1 MNLNLAQQSEKTLA
15 PYVFLE
21 NAFSPEEC
29 DRVMECGRALALW
42 PGQVSGGDPDNAMR
56 DSSVT
61 LLKPGP
67 DTKWMYD
74 RVFELVSRFNN
85 QLWRFEL
92 AGAEPMQFA
101 AYGVEQHYDWHVDLW
116 ANKPKNARKLSV
128 SVQLSA
134 PDEYDGGNFEIDQ
147 SGAPNALGPRAK
159 GTMILFPSYILHR
172 VQPVTN
178 GIRHSLVAWIVGDQG
193 FR

>member
-1 MNLNLAQQSEKTLA
+1 MNQNIANQPEKTLA

-21 NAFSPEEC
+21 NVFSPDDC
-29 DRVMECGRALALW
+29 DRVMDIGRTRALQ
-42 PGQVSGGDPDNAMR
+42 PGQVSGSDADNSMR

-61 LLKPGP
+61 LLKPDA
-67 DTKWMYD
+67 DTQWMYD
-74 RVFELVSRFNN
+74 RVFDVVSRFNN

-101 AYGVEQHYDWHVDLW
+101 AYGVDQHYDWHVDLW

-128 SVQLSA
+128 SVQLNASE
-134 PDEYDGGNFEIDQ
+134 EYEGGSFEVDQ
-147 SGAPNALGPRAK
+147 SGAPNAIGPRAK
-159 GTMILFPSYILHR
+159 GAMILFPSYVLHR
-172 VQPVTN
+172 VQPVTS
-178 GIRHSLVAWIVGDQG
+178 GIRHSLVTWFVGETG

>member
-1 MNLNLAQQSEKTLA
+1 MNQNIANPPEKTLA

-21 NAFSPEEC
+21 NAFSTQEC
-29 DRVMECGRALALW
+29 DRVMAVSRERALQ
-42 PGQVSGGDPDNAMR
+42 PGQVSGSDADNSMR

-61 LLKPGP
+61 LLNPGP
-67 DTKWMYD
+67 DTQWMYD

-92 AGAEPMQFA
+92 SGAEPMQFA
-101 AYGVEQHYDWHVDLW
+101 AYGVEQHYDWHMDLW

-128 SVQLSA
+128 SVQLNASE
-134 PDEYDGGNFEIDQ
+134 EYEGGSFEIDQ
-147 SGAPNALGPRAK
+147 SGAPNALGPRSK
-159 GTMILFPSYILHR
+159 GAMILFPSYVLHR
-172 VQPVTN
+172 VQPVTG
-178 GIRHSLVAWIVGDQG
+178 GIRYSLVTWFVGDQG

>member
-1 MNLNLAQQSEKTLA
+1 MNQNIANPPEKTLA

-21 NAFSPEEC
+21 NVFSPDDC
-29 DRVMECGRALALW
+29 DRVMEIGRTRALQ
-42 PGQVSGGDPDNAMR
+42 PGQVSGSDADNSMR

-61 LLKPGP
+61 LLKPDA
-67 DTKWMYD
+67 DTQWMYD
-74 RVFELVSRFNN
+74 RVFEVVSRFNN

-101 AYGVEQHYDWHVDLW
+101 AYGVDQHYDWHVDLW

-128 SVQLSA
+128 SVQLNDS
-134 PDEYDGGNFEIDQ
+134 DEYEGGSFEVDQ
-147 SGAPNALGPRAK
+147 SGAPNAIGPRAK
-159 GTMILFPSYILHR
+159 GAMILFPSYVLHR
-172 VQPVTN
+172 VQPVTS
-178 GIRHSLVAWIVGDQG
+178 GIRHSLVTWFVGETG